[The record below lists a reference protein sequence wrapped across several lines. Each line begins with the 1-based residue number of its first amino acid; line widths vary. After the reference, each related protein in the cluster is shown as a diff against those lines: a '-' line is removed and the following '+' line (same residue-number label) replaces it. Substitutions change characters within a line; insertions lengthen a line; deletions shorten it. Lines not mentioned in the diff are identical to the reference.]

1 MTLIQE
7 CTSEHV
13 NILSNLRPYV
23 WRFGFSK
30 SRVMPR
36 NVILRNSH
44 QVIQICTCTLRTTAV
59 EPPRSTI
66 PLEYEK
72 VNEHLSN
79 STLETLQTEQ
89 RAWYPKTAKHYLTIE
104 HSMKVP
110 SHLFFLHDEL
120 IFLNYENLCLLIL
133 LFPIQNLKVSNG
145 VFSISSHGLCVHIH
159 LQK

>member
-1 MTLIQE
+1 MTLIRE

-13 NILSNLRPYV
+13 NIPSNLRPYV

-36 NVILRNSH
+36 NVILRNKSPGDSDRH
-44 QVIQICTCTLRTTAV
+44 LYFKNHGCRASTKYHTSRTW
-59 EPPRSTI
+59 
-66 PLEYEK
+66 K
-72 VNEHLSN
+72 VNERLSN
-79 STLETLQTEQ
+79 STLETLQIEQ
-89 RAWYPKTAKHYLTIE
+89 HACYPKTAKQYLTIE

-110 SHLFFLHDEL
+110 SHLFFLRDEL

-145 VFSISSHGLCVHIH
+145 VFSISSHGLCVHIY